1 MMVYSALMS
10 EFVQCIVYRLEL
22 HEAFS
27 NCCPDLMEMTN
38 SNVDEHRHVR
48 SSKLLRLVCRVR
60 V

>member
-27 NCCPDLMEMTN
+27 NYSPDPIEVTS
-38 SNVDEHRHVR
+38 SNVND
-48 SSKLLRLVCRVR
+48 SKLLRLVYRVR
-60 V
+60 IYGWAF